1 MKKKETHM
9 TTRHALRR
17 ALSLHSSS
25 SSRGAGSALTSLGF
39 GGDGGNALAS
49 ISALTATTT
58 TTRNSFPSGNRHHQ
72 KRQFLSNPSSSSSAS
87 SLADLAY
94 GPKPINYG
102 IRIVPE
108 KTVAVIERF
117 GKYHKTLSSGIHLL
131 IPLVDSIA
139 YVWHLKEEAIPVDNQ
154 TAVTKDNVAITI
166 DGVLYAKVV
175 DPFNASYGVENPVY
189 ALSQLAQTT
198 MRSEIGKMSLDTL
211 FEERDH
217 LNAAIVKTINEAA
230 GDWGLKCMR
239 YEIRDILP
247 PRGIQAA
254 MELQA
259 ESERR
264 KRAAVLESEAEREAS
279 INVATGLKEKTI
291 LEATGEAEAI
301 VAKAKATAAGITEV
315 SRSLLGT
322 GGDEAARFKIA
333 EMYMNAFAQIA
344 KEGNTMLIPADVGN
358 PASLV
363 AQAMGAYK
371 TIENS
376 SKNGGGSVV
385 GESNKATTMAS
396 EVRPAKAKAL
406 PRSNVLSK
414 PKPSPSEDD

>member
-1 MKKKETHM
+1 MSK
-9 TTRHALRR
+9 TRHALRR
-17 ALSLHSSS
+17 AAALSYHSSAS
-25 SSRGAGSALTSLGF
+25 SPSPLFASAGGGNSLFSRLTTTIRRQQTQQSQNAFFSSNRQSRG
-39 GGDGGNALAS
+39 
-49 ISALTATTT
+49 
-58 TTRNSFPSGNRHHQ
+58 
-72 KRQFLSNPSSSSSAS
+72 FLSNPSPSSS

-108 KTVAVIERF
+108 RTVAVIERF

-154 TAVTKDNVAITI
+154 TAVTKDNVAISI

-175 DPFNASYGVENPVY
+175 DPFNASYGVENPVF

-230 GDWGLKCMR
+230 GVWGLKCMR

-247 PRGIQAA
+247 PRGIQNA

-301 VAKAKATAAGITEV
+301 VAKAKATATGITEV
-315 SRSLLGT
+315 AKSLLGT

-376 SKNGGGSVV
+376 SKSGSVAE
-385 GESNKATTMAS
+385 GSNNATTIAS
-396 EVRPAKAKAL
+396 EVRSATEKAL

-414 PKPSPSEDD
+414 PKPTTNADDD

>member
-1 MKKKETHM
+1 MPF
-9 TTRHALRR
+9 RSALFVTVSDAEA
-17 ALSLHSSS
+17 ALVMPAVESRSRLEAVLVPERIVAPASEIDTAPALLNVREPKPNV
-25 SSRGAGSALTSLGF
+25 SSRAIEVAARSALPVTVR
-39 GGDGGNALAS
+39 
-49 ISALTATTT
+49 SAV
-58 TTRNSFPSGNRHHQ
+58 
-72 KRQFLSNPSSSSSAS
+72 PSSVIEAVESRSRLSAV
-87 SLADLAY
+87 L
-94 GPKPINYG
+94 
-102 IRIVPE
+102 VPE
-108 KTVAVIERF
+108 RTVAVIERF

-154 TAVTKDNVAITI
+154 TAVTKDNVAISI

-175 DPFNASYGVENPVY
+175 DPFNASYGVENPVF

-247 PRGIQAA
+247 PRGIQNA

-301 VAKAKATAAGITEV
+301 VAKAKATATGITEV
-315 SRSLLGT
+315 SKSLLGT

-376 SKNGGGSVV
+376 SKSGSVAE
-385 GESNKATTMAS
+385 GSNSATTIAS
-396 EVRPAKAKAL
+396 EVRSATEKAL

-414 PKPSPSEDD
+414 PTKPSTNADDD

>member
-1 MKKKETHM
+1 MSK
-9 TTRHALRR
+9 TRHALRR
-17 ALSLHSSS
+17 AAALSYHSSAS
-25 SSRGAGSALTSLGF
+25 SPSPLFASAGGGNSLFSRLTTTIRRQQTQQSQNAFFSSNRQSRG
-39 GGDGGNALAS
+39 
-49 ISALTATTT
+49 
-58 TTRNSFPSGNRHHQ
+58 
-72 KRQFLSNPSSSSSAS
+72 FLSNPSPSSS

-108 KTVAVIERF
+108 RTVAVIERF

-154 TAVTKDNVAITI
+154 TAVTKDNVAISI

-175 DPFNASYGVENPVY
+175 DPFNASYGVENPVF

-247 PRGIQAA
+247 PRGIQNA

-264 KRAAVLESEAEREAS
+264 KRAAVLDSEAEREAS

-301 VAKAKATAAGITEV
+301 VAKAKATATGITEV
-315 SRSLLGT
+315 AKSLLGT

-376 SKNGGGSVV
+376 SKSGSVAE
-385 GESNKATTMAS
+385 GSNNATTIAS
-396 EVRPAKAKAL
+396 EVRSATEKAL

-414 PKPSPSEDD
+414 PKPTTNADDD

>member
-1 MKKKETHM
+1 M

-25 SSRGAGSALTSLGF
+25 SSKGGGSAGKSALTSLGF
-39 GGDGGNALAS
+39 GVDGGNALAS
-49 ISALTATTT
+49 ISAFTATT
-58 TTRNSFPSGNRHHQ
+58 TTRNSFVSGNRHHQ
-72 KRQFLSNPSSSSSAS
+72 KRQFLSNPSSSSAS

-102 IRIVPE
+102 VRIVPE

-247 PRGIQAA
+247 PRGIQNA

-385 GESNKATTMAS
+385 GESNEATTMAS
-396 EVRPAKAKAL
+396 ELRPAKAKAL

>member
-1 MKKKETHM
+1 MSK
-9 TTRHALRR
+9 TRHALRR
-17 ALSLHSSS
+17 AAALKSYHSSASTS
-25 SSRGAGSALTSLGF
+25 SPLFSSAG
-39 GGDGGNALAS
+39 GGNALFLRS
-49 ISALTATTT
+49 TTT
-58 TTRNSFPSGNRHHQ
+58 IPRQQTHQTQNAFSFSKSNR
-72 KRQFLSNPSSSSSAS
+72 RGFLSNPSPSSS

-108 KTVAVIERF
+108 RTVAVIERF

-154 TAVTKDNVAITI
+154 TAVTKDNVAISI

-175 DPFNASYGVENPVY
+175 DPFNASYGVENPVF

-247 PRGIQAA
+247 PRGIQNA

-301 VAKAKATAAGITEV
+301 VAKAKATATGITEV
-315 SRSLLGT
+315 AKSLLGT

-376 SKNGGGSVV
+376 SKSGSVAE
-385 GESNKATTMAS
+385 GSNSATTIAS
-396 EVRPAKAKAL
+396 EVRSATEKAL

-414 PKPSPSEDD
+414 PTKPSTNADDD

>member
-1 MKKKETHM
+1 M

-25 SSRGAGSALTSLGF
+25 SSRGGGSALTSLSF

-49 ISALTATTT
+49 ISAFTATT
-58 TTRNSFPSGNRHHQ
+58 TTRNSFPSGNRHHR

-102 IRIVPE
+102 VRIVPE

>member
-1 MKKKETHM
+1 M

-25 SSRGAGSALTSLGF
+25 SSRGGGSALTSLGF

-102 IRIVPE
+102 VRIVPE

>member
-1 MKKKETHM
+1 MSK
-9 TTRHALRR
+9 TRHALRR
-17 ALSLHSSS
+17 AAALSYHSSAS
-25 SSRGAGSALTSLGF
+25 SPSPLFASAGGGNFLFSRLTTTIRRQQTQQSQNAFFSSNRQSRG
-39 GGDGGNALAS
+39 
-49 ISALTATTT
+49 
-58 TTRNSFPSGNRHHQ
+58 
-72 KRQFLSNPSSSSSAS
+72 FLSNPSPSSS

-108 KTVAVIERF
+108 RTVAVIERF

-154 TAVTKDNVAITI
+154 TAVTKDNVAISI

-175 DPFNASYGVENPVY
+175 DPFNASYGVENPVF

-217 LNAAIVKTINEAA
+217 LNAAIVKTINEAG

-247 PRGIQAA
+247 PRGIQNA

-301 VAKAKATAAGITEV
+301 VAKAKATATGITEV
-315 SRSLLGT
+315 AKSLLGT

-376 SKNGGGSVV
+376 SKSGSVAE
-385 GESNKATTMAS
+385 GSNNATTIAS
-396 EVRPAKAKAL
+396 EVRSATEKAL

-414 PKPSPSEDD
+414 PKPTTNADDD

>member
-1 MKKKETHM
+1 M
-9 TTRHALRR
+9 
-17 ALSLHSSS
+17 
-25 SSRGAGSALTSLGF
+25 SAAFLFSPTFCFAFNREGRPAEFRSEFSDNL
-39 GGDGGNALAS
+39 
-49 ISALTATTT
+49 TTT
-58 TTRNSFPSGNRHHQ
+58 TTTTNRFCHIIITNLISLLFPSL
-72 KRQFLSNPSSSSSAS
+72 FLSLPRRS
-87 SLADLAY
+87 
-94 GPKPINYG
+94 
-102 IRIVPE
+102 
-108 KTVAVIERF
+108 
-117 GKYHKTLSSGIHLL
+117 
-131 IPLVDSIA
+131 
-139 YVWHLKEEAIPVDNQ
+139 VWHLKEEAIPVDNQ

-217 LNAAIVKTINEAA
+217 LNSAIVKTINEAA

-291 LEATGEAEAI
+291 LEATGEADAI
-301 VAKAKATAAGITEV
+301 VAKAKATATGITEV

-322 GGDEAARFKIA
+322 GGDDAARFKIA
-333 EMYMNAFAQIA
+333 EMYMNAFSQIA

-371 TIENS
+371 TIQNNGKDGNS
-376 SKNGGGSVV
+376 ELEG
-385 GESNKATTMAS
+385 SNKATTMAS
-396 EVRPAKAKAL
+396 EVKPPSLVKEKAL

-414 PKPSPSEDD
+414 PKTSTNEED

>member
-1 MKKKETHM
+1 MSK
-9 TTRHALRR
+9 TRHALRR
-17 ALSLHSSS
+17 AAALSYHSSAS
-25 SSRGAGSALTSLGF
+25 SPSPLFASAGGGNSLFSRLTTTIRRQQTQQSQNAFFSSNRQSRG
-39 GGDGGNALAS
+39 
-49 ISALTATTT
+49 
-58 TTRNSFPSGNRHHQ
+58 
-72 KRQFLSNPSSSSSAS
+72 FLSNPSPSSS

-108 KTVAVIERF
+108 RTVAVIERF

-154 TAVTKDNVAITI
+154 TAVTKDNVAISI

-175 DPFNASYGVENPVY
+175 DPFNASYGVENPVF

-247 PRGIQAA
+247 PRGIQNA

-301 VAKAKATAAGITEV
+301 VAKAKATATGITEV
-315 SRSLLGT
+315 AKSLLGT

-376 SKNGGGSVV
+376 SKSGSVAE
-385 GESNKATTMAS
+385 GSNNATTIAS
-396 EVRPAKAKAL
+396 EVRSATEKAL

-414 PKPSPSEDD
+414 PKPTTNADDD

>member
-1 MKKKETHM
+1 M
-9 TTRHALRR
+9 
-17 ALSLHSSS
+17 
-25 SSRGAGSALTSLGF
+25 LTSLGF

-49 ISALTATTT
+49 ISAFTATT
-58 TTRNSFPSGNRHHQ
+58 TTRNSFVSGNRHHQ
-72 KRQFLSNPSSSSSAS
+72 KRQFLSNPSSSSAS

-102 IRIVPE
+102 VRIVPE

>member
-1 MKKKETHM
+1 M
-9 TTRHALRR
+9 
-17 ALSLHSSS
+17 
-25 SSRGAGSALTSLGF
+25 
-39 GGDGGNALAS
+39 
-49 ISALTATTT
+49 
-58 TTRNSFPSGNRHHQ
+58 
-72 KRQFLSNPSSSSSAS
+72 
-87 SLADLAY
+87 
-94 GPKPINYG
+94 
-102 IRIVPE
+102 
-108 KTVAVIERF
+108 
-117 GKYHKTLSSGIHLL
+117 L
-131 IPLVDSIA
+131 IPLVDSIS

-217 LNAAIVKTINEAA
+217 LNSAIVKTINEAA

-291 LEATGEAEAI
+291 LEATGEADAI
-301 VAKAKATAAGITEV
+301 VAKAKATATGITEV

-322 GGDEAARFKIA
+322 GGDDAARFKIA
-333 EMYMNAFAQIA
+333 EMYMNAFSQIA

-371 TIENS
+371 TIQNNGKDGNS
-376 SKNGGGSVV
+376 ELGG
-385 GESNKATTMAS
+385 SNKATTMAS
-396 EVRPAKAKAL
+396 KVKPPSPVKEKAL

-414 PKPSPSEDD
+414 PKPSTNEED

>member
-25 SSRGAGSALTSLGF
+25 SSRGGGSALTSLSF

-49 ISALTATTT
+49 ISAFTATT

>member
-1 MKKKETHM
+1 MSK
-9 TTRHALRR
+9 TRHALRR
-17 ALSLHSSS
+17 AAALSNHSSAS
-25 SSRGAGSALTSLGF
+25 SPSPLFASAGGGNSLFSRLTTTIRRQQTQQSQNAFFSSNRQSRG
-39 GGDGGNALAS
+39 
-49 ISALTATTT
+49 
-58 TTRNSFPSGNRHHQ
+58 
-72 KRQFLSNPSSSSSAS
+72 FLSNPSPSSS

-108 KTVAVIERF
+108 RTVAVIERF

-154 TAVTKDNVAITI
+154 TAVTKDNVAISI

-175 DPFNASYGVENPVY
+175 DPFNASYGVENPVF

-247 PRGIQAA
+247 PRGIQNA

-264 KRAAVLESEAEREAS
+264 KRAAVLDSEAEREAS

-301 VAKAKATAAGITEV
+301 VAKAKATATGITEV
-315 SRSLLGT
+315 AKSLLGT

-363 AQAMGAYK
+363 AQAM
-371 TIENS
+371 
-376 SKNGGGSVV
+376 
-385 GESNKATTMAS
+385 
-396 EVRPAKAKAL
+396 
-406 PRSNVLSK
+406 LSLIHI
-414 PKPSPSEDD
+414 

>member
-1 MKKKETHM
+1 MSK
-9 TTRHALRR
+9 TRHALRR
-17 ALSLHSSS
+17 AAALSYHSSAS
-25 SSRGAGSALTSLGF
+25 SPSPLFASAGGGNFLFSRLTTTIRRQQTQQSQNAFFSSNRQSRG
-39 GGDGGNALAS
+39 
-49 ISALTATTT
+49 
-58 TTRNSFPSGNRHHQ
+58 
-72 KRQFLSNPSSSSSAS
+72 FLSNPSPSSS

-108 KTVAVIERF
+108 RTVAVIERF

-154 TAVTKDNVAITI
+154 TAVTKDNVAISI

-175 DPFNASYGVENPVY
+175 DPFNASYGVENPVF

-230 GDWGLKCMR
+230 GVWGLKCMR

-247 PRGIQAA
+247 PRGIQNA

-264 KRAAVLESEAEREAS
+264 KRAAVLDSEAEREAS

-301 VAKAKATAAGITEV
+301 VAKAKATATGITEV
-315 SRSLLGT
+315 AKSLLGT

-376 SKNGGGSVV
+376 SKSGSVAE
-385 GESNKATTMAS
+385 GSNNATTIAS
-396 EVRPAKAKAL
+396 EVRSATEKAL

-414 PKPSPSEDD
+414 PKPTTNADDD

>member
-1 MKKKETHM
+1 V
-9 TTRHALRR
+9 
-17 ALSLHSSS
+17 
-25 SSRGAGSALTSLGF
+25 LTSLGF

-49 ISALTATTT
+49 ISAFTATTT
-58 TTRNSFPSGNRHHQ
+58 TTRNSSFVSGNRHHQ

-102 IRIVPE
+102 VRIVPE

>member
-1 MKKKETHM
+1 MSK
-9 TTRHALRR
+9 TRHALRR
-17 ALSLHSSS
+17 AAALSYHSSAS
-25 SSRGAGSALTSLGF
+25 SPSPLFASAGGGNSLFSRLTTTIRRQQTQQSQNAFFSSNRQSRG
-39 GGDGGNALAS
+39 
-49 ISALTATTT
+49 
-58 TTRNSFPSGNRHHQ
+58 
-72 KRQFLSNPSSSSSAS
+72 FLSNPSPSSS

-108 KTVAVIERF
+108 RTVAVIERF

-154 TAVTKDNVAITI
+154 TAVTKDNVAISI

-175 DPFNASYGVENPVY
+175 DPFNASYGVENPVF

-230 GDWGLKCMR
+230 GVWGLKCMR

-247 PRGIQAA
+247 PRGIQNA

-264 KRAAVLESEAEREAS
+264 KRAAVLDSEAEREAS

-301 VAKAKATAAGITEV
+301 VAKAKATATGITEV
-315 SRSLLGT
+315 AKSLLGT

-376 SKNGGGSVV
+376 SKSGSVV
-385 GESNKATTMAS
+385 EGSNNATTIAS
-396 EVRPAKAKAL
+396 EVRSATEKAL

-414 PKPSPSEDD
+414 PKPTTNADDD

>member
-1 MKKKETHM
+1 M

-25 SSRGAGSALTSLGF
+25 SSKGGGSAGKSALTSLGF
-39 GGDGGNALAS
+39 GVDGGNALAS
-49 ISALTATTT
+49 ISAFTATT
-58 TTRNSFPSGNRHHQ
+58 TTRNSFVSGNRHHQ
-72 KRQFLSNPSSSSSAS
+72 KRQFLSNPSSSSAS

-102 IRIVPE
+102 VRIVPE

-385 GESNKATTMAS
+385 GESNEATTMAS
-396 EVRPAKAKAL
+396 ELRPAKAKAL

>member
-1 MKKKETHM
+1 MSK
-9 TTRHALRR
+9 TRHALRR
-17 ALSLHSSS
+17 AAALSYHSSAS
-25 SSRGAGSALTSLGF
+25 SPSPLFASAGGGNSLFSRLTTTIRRQQTQQSQNAFFSSNRQSRG
-39 GGDGGNALAS
+39 
-49 ISALTATTT
+49 
-58 TTRNSFPSGNRHHQ
+58 
-72 KRQFLSNPSSSSSAS
+72 FLSNPSPSSS

-108 KTVAVIERF
+108 RTVAVIERF

-154 TAVTKDNVAITI
+154 TAVTKDNVAISI

-175 DPFNASYGVENPVY
+175 DPFNASYGVENPVF

-230 GDWGLKCMR
+230 GVWGLKCMR

-247 PRGIQAA
+247 PRGIQNA

-301 VAKAKATAAGITEV
+301 VAKAKATATGITEV
-315 SRSLLGT
+315 AKSLLGT

-376 SKNGGGSVV
+376 SKSGSVV
-385 GESNKATTMAS
+385 EGSNNATTIAS
-396 EVRPAKAKAL
+396 EVRSATEKAL

-414 PKPSPSEDD
+414 PKPTTNADDD

>member
-1 MKKKETHM
+1 V
-9 TTRHALRR
+9 
-17 ALSLHSSS
+17 
-25 SSRGAGSALTSLGF
+25 LTSLGF

-49 ISALTATTT
+49 ISAFTATTT
-58 TTRNSFPSGNRHHQ
+58 TTRNSSFVSGNRHHQ
-72 KRQFLSNPSSSSSAS
+72 KRQFLSNPSSSSAS

-102 IRIVPE
+102 VRIVPE

>member
-1 MKKKETHM
+1 M
-9 TTRHALRR
+9 
-17 ALSLHSSS
+17 
-25 SSRGAGSALTSLGF
+25 
-39 GGDGGNALAS
+39 
-49 ISALTATTT
+49 
-58 TTRNSFPSGNRHHQ
+58 
-72 KRQFLSNPSSSSSAS
+72 
-87 SLADLAY
+87 ADLAY

-108 KTVAVIERF
+108 RTVAVIERF

-154 TAVTKDNVAITI
+154 TAVTKDNVAISI

-175 DPFNASYGVENPVY
+175 DPFNASYGVENPVF

-230 GDWGLKCMR
+230 GVWGLKCMR

-247 PRGIQAA
+247 PRGIQNA

-264 KRAAVLESEAEREAS
+264 KRAAVLDSEAEREAS

-301 VAKAKATAAGITEV
+301 VAKAKATATGITEV
-315 SRSLLGT
+315 AKSLLGT

-376 SKNGGGSVV
+376 SKSGSVAE
-385 GESNKATTMAS
+385 GSNNATTIAS
-396 EVRPAKAKAL
+396 EVRSATEKAL

-414 PKPSPSEDD
+414 PKPTTNADDD

>member
-1 MKKKETHM
+1 
-9 TTRHALRR
+9 
-17 ALSLHSSS
+17 
-25 SSRGAGSALTSLGF
+25 
-39 GGDGGNALAS
+39 
-49 ISALTATTT
+49 
-58 TTRNSFPSGNRHHQ
+58 
-72 KRQFLSNPSSSSSAS
+72 
-87 SLADLAY
+87 
-94 GPKPINYG
+94 
-102 IRIVPE
+102 
-108 KTVAVIERF
+108 
-117 GKYHKTLSSGIHLL
+117 
-131 IPLVDSIA
+131 
-139 YVWHLKEEAIPVDNQ
+139 
-154 TAVTKDNVAITI
+154 
-166 DGVLYAKVV
+166 
-175 DPFNASYGVENPVY
+175 
-189 ALSQLAQTT
+189 
-198 MRSEIGKMSLDTL
+198 
-211 FEERDH
+211 
-217 LNAAIVKTINEAA
+217 
-230 GDWGLKCMR
+230 MR

>member
-1 MKKKETHM
+1 M

-25 SSRGAGSALTSLGF
+25 SSKGGGTAGKSVLTSLGF

-49 ISALTATTT
+49 ISAFTATTT
-58 TTRNSFPSGNRHHQ
+58 TTRNSSFVSGNRHHQ

-102 IRIVPE
+102 VRIVPE

>member
-1 MKKKETHM
+1 M

-25 SSRGAGSALTSLGF
+25 SSRGGGSALTSLSF
-39 GGDGGNALAS
+39 GGDCGNALAS
-49 ISALTATTT
+49 ISAFTAT

-72 KRQFLSNPSSSSSAS
+72 KRQFLSNPSSSSAS

-102 IRIVPE
+102 VRIVPE

>member
-1 MKKKETHM
+1 MSK
-9 TTRHALRR
+9 TRHALRR
-17 ALSLHSSS
+17 AAALSYHSSDS
-25 SSRGAGSALTSLGF
+25 SPSPLFASAGGGNSLFSRLTTTIRRQQTQQSQNAFFSSNRQSRG
-39 GGDGGNALAS
+39 
-49 ISALTATTT
+49 
-58 TTRNSFPSGNRHHQ
+58 
-72 KRQFLSNPSSSSSAS
+72 FLSNPSPSSS

-108 KTVAVIERF
+108 RTVAVIERF

-154 TAVTKDNVAITI
+154 TAVTKDNVAISI

-175 DPFNASYGVENPVY
+175 DPFNASYGVENPVF

-230 GDWGLKCMR
+230 GVWGLKCMR

-247 PRGIQAA
+247 PRGIQNA

-301 VAKAKATAAGITEV
+301 VAKAKATATGITEV
-315 SRSLLGT
+315 AKSLLGT

-376 SKNGGGSVV
+376 SKSGSVAE
-385 GESNKATTMAS
+385 GSNNATTIAS
-396 EVRPAKAKAL
+396 EVRSATEKAL

-414 PKPSPSEDD
+414 PKPTTNADDD